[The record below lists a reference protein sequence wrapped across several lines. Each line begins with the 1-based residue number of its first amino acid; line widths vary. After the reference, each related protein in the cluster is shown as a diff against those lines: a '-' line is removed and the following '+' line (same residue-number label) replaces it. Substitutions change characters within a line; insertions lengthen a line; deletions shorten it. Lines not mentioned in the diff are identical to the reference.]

1 MELTQITGGLLQNTT
16 HYIEEHYQEIEKQWM
31 LLMEKCLEE
40 YYKCQKKIAPI
51 PLQMIAVTFLNTA
64 VYFGEPVIR
73 VWFYGK
79 DKIWEEPLLIHD
91 MECEWIFQGWQGYSE
106 ALKAYG
112 QEKRMKEEETEVLKR
127 KMLRVYMKYIS
138 CYMKYLLR
146 GIRELAVYKSIT
158 KAKDMMVTF
167 GEYMDWQQ
175 RIVIEREEIDIFQHE
190 EEESLQYRSFTEK
203 VYKNK
208 KFFHM
213 DFTGSVFLNCK
224 FENCEMEKVW
234 IHDAIFQ
241 NCKFEKVHWKQ
252 CEFYGATFV
261 ECSFR
266 ETDFCEVKEIQE
278 NVAPEELKSL
288 YKPVEYVECTGLEG
302 E

>member
-1 MELTQITGGLLQNTT
+1 MELMEITGALLQNTT
-16 HYIEEHYQEIEKQWM
+16 RYIEEHYEETEKALM
-31 LLMEKCLEE
+31 FHMEKCMEE
-40 YYKCQKKIAPI
+40 YDRCQKEIAPV

-64 VYFGEPVIR
+64 VYFGEPVLR

-91 MECEWIFQGWQGYSE
+91 MECEWIFQGWQEYEE

-127 KMLRVYMKYIS
+127 KMLRVYMKFIS

-146 GIRELAVYKSIT
+146 GVRESAVYKNIV
-158 KAKDMMVTF
+158 KAKDMIVTF

-175 RIVIEREEIDIFQHE
+175 RIIIEREEIDIFQHK
-190 EEESLQYRSFTEK
+190 EESLQYRSFTEK
-203 VYKNK
+203 VYKK
-208 KFFHM
+208 KEFFHM
-213 DFTGSVFLNCK
+213 DLTGCVFLNCK
-224 FENCEMEKVW
+224 FESCEMENVW

-252 CEFYGATFV
+252 CEFYGATFLK
-261 ECSFR
+261 CSFR

-278 NVAPEELKSL
+278 NVTPEELRSF
-288 YKPVEYVECTGLEG
+288 YKPVEYVECTGLE
-302 E
+302 EK

>member
-1 MELTQITGGLLQNTT
+1 MELTEITGDLLQNTT
-16 HYIEEHYQEIEKQWM
+16 QYIEEHYEEIEKE
-31 LLMEKCLEE
+31 LVLHMEKCLEE
-40 YYKCQKKIAPI
+40 YYKCQKEITAI

-64 VYFGEPVIR
+64 AYFGEPVLR

-91 MECEWIFQGWQGYSE
+91 MECEWIFQGWQEYE
-106 ALKAYG
+106 KAFKTYG

-127 KMLRVYMKYIS
+127 KMLRVYMKFIS

-146 GIRELAVYKSIT
+146 GIRELAVYKNIV
-158 KAKDMMVTF
+158 KAKDMIVTF

-175 RIVIEREEIDIFQHE
+175 RIVIEREEIDIFQHK
-190 EEESLQYRSFTEK
+190 EEESLQYRSFTK
-203 VYKNK
+203 RVYKNK

-213 DFTGSVFLNCK
+213 DFTGCVFLNCK
-224 FENCEMEKVW
+224 FENCEMENVL

-252 CEFYGATFV
+252 CEFYGATFLK
-261 ECSFR
+261 CSFR
-266 ETDFCEVKEIQE
+266 ETELYEVKEIPE
-278 NVAPEELKSL
+278 NVTPEELKSL
-288 YKPVEYVECTGLEG
+288 YKPVEYVECTGLE
-302 E
+302 EE

>member
-1 MELTQITGGLLQNTT
+1 MELTEITGDLLQNTT
-16 HYIEEHYQEIEKQWM
+16 RYIAEHYEETQKELMIH
-31 LLMEKCLEE
+31 MEKCLEE
-40 YYKCQKKIAPI
+40 YYKCQKEIAPI

-64 VYFGEPVIR
+64 VYFGEPALR

-91 MECEWIFQGWQGYSE
+91 MECEWIFQGWQEYE
-106 ALKAYG
+106 KALKTYG

-127 KMLRVYMKYIS
+127 KMLRVYMKFIS
-138 CYMKYLLR
+138 CNMKYLLR
-146 GIRELAVYKSIT
+146 GIRELAVYKNIV
-158 KAKDMMVTF
+158 KANDMIVTF

-175 RIVIEREEIDIFQHE
+175 RIVIEREKIDIFQHK
-190 EEESLQYRSFTEK
+190 EEESLQYRSFTER

-208 KFFHM
+208 KFFQM
-213 DFTGSVFLNCK
+213 DLTGCVFLNCK

-234 IHDAIFQ
+234 IHDAVFQ
-241 NCKFEKVHWKQ
+241 NCKFEKVNWKQ
-252 CEFYGATFV
+252 CEFYGATFS

-278 NVAPEELKSL
+278 NVTPEELRSL
-288 YKPVEYVECTGLEG
+288 YKPVEYVECTGLE
-302 E
+302 EK